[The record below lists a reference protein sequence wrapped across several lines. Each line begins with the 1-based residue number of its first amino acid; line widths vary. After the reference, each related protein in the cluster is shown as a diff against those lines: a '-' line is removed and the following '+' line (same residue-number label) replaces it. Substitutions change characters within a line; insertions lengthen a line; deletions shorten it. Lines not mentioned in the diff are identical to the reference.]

1 MINNH
6 DKFSLINNVLKEYNK
21 NSDLSEKVQEKYRK

>member
-6 DKFSLINNVLKEYNK
+6 NKFALINNVLKEYNK
-21 NSDLSEKVQEKYRK
+21 NSDLNEKVQEKYRK

>member
-6 DKFSLINNVLKEYNK
+6 DKFALINNVLKVYNK
-21 NSDLSEKVQEKYRK
+21 NSDLNEKVQEKYRK